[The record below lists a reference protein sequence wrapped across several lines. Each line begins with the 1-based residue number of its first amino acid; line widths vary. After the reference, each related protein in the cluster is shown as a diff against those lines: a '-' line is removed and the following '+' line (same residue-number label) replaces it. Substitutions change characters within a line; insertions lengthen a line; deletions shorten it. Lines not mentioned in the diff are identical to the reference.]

1 MREKPLKRRLQ
12 MNRTLHYVISF
23 VVLIVLQLLIFNN
36 IQFSGY
42 VNPYVYV
49 MFILILPM
57 AIPSWILL
65 LLSFMTGFVIDIFS
79 GTMGVHAFATVM
91 AGFARP
97 WVISLNVTAESS
109 EPETS
114 PSSQTSGLRWFFIYA
129 VTVVFIH
136 HLSLFFIEVFSFS
149 NFFHT
154 LLRVLLSTAVTTFF
168 IVLFDIIRPRR

>member
-1 MREKPLKRRLQ
+1 MS
-12 MNRTLHYVISF
+12 RTLYYIISF
-23 VVLIVLQLLIFNN
+23 AVLIILQLLIFNN

-42 VNPYVYV
+42 VNPYIYV

-57 AIPSWILL
+57 AIPTWILL
-65 LLSFMTGFVIDIFS
+65 LLSFMTGFVIDVFS

-97 WVISLNVTAESS
+97 WVISLNVTSEIS
-109 EPETS
+109 EPEMS
-114 PSSQTSGLRWFFIYA
+114 PSSHSSGLRWFFIYT

-136 HLSLFFIEVFSFS
+136 HLSLFFVEVFSFS

-154 LLRVLLSTAVTTFF
+154 VLRVLLSTAVTTFF

>member
-1 MREKPLKRRLQ
+1 
-12 MNRTLHYVISF
+12 MNRVLQYFAAF

-36 IQFSGY
+36 IEFSGY
-42 VNPYVYV
+42 VNPYIYV

-65 LLSFMTGFVIDIFS
+65 LLSFLTGSVIDIFS

-91 AGFARP
+91 AGFVRP
-97 WVISLNVTAESS
+97 WVLSLNITAEAS
-109 EPETS
+109 EPDMS
-114 PSSQTSGLRWFFIYA
+114 PSSHASGLRWFFIYT

-136 HLSLFFIEVFSFS
+136 HFWLFFVEVFSFN

-168 IVLFDIIRPRR
+168 IILFDIIRPRR